1 MSKAMY
7 MNVKLD
13 AQLVRKAKVV
23 ATVQH
28 MTLSKYI
35 TGLVR
40 SRVET
45 DLAVAAMELARP
57 AVAEELAVGG
67 ACLSRIG

>member
-1 MSKAMY
+1 MSKARY

-13 AQLVRKAKVV
+13 ADLVRKAKVV
-23 ATVQH
+23 ATVKH

-40 SRVET
+40 CYVET
-45 DLAVAAMELARP
+45 DLAVAAMELTRP
-57 AVAEELAVGG
+57 VVADELSVFGG
-67 ACLSRIG
+67 RHSRTG